1 MSIAIT
7 INSNVTVLVPQNV
20 ICFGYFVLMSHGVNK
35 KVLTI
40 VSLYPGLFVLQEI
53 LYQLFFCCDLTD
65 YCKNNAFSK

>member
-20 ICFGYFVLMSHGVNK
+20 ICFGYFVPMSHAVNK

-40 VSLYPGLFVLQEI
+40 VSL
-53 LYQLFFCCDLTD
+53 
-65 YCKNNAFSK
+65 